1 MRYQFEQEMYLL
13 YNDNNIIRWSM
24 HNKNYNIFARAS
36 NLFVE
41 LNWYTF
47 KIFFTKTQVIAFT
60 K

>member
-1 MRYQFEQEMYLL
+1 MHFL
-13 YNDNNIIRWSM
+13 YNDNNNIRWSM